1 MNLSV
6 SNSPNNGR
14 AINVILQHGSFF
26 SVCRLLFPCPATGG
40 RQLCLHWELIQSPY
54 GNMSTGDVQGLREA
68 TNTEDQDW

>member
-1 MNLSV
+1 MDLFS
-6 SNSPNNGR
+6 
-14 AINVILQHGSFF
+14 L